1 MDGEATQT
9 AFGNDQR
16 SWQIT
21 WTAPSENT
29 QDITFT
35 AHGNSVDG
43 DGQNTDDEW
52 NKAEETLAGVAP
64 PAGDSDPKDS
74 SEETPG
80 FGIALTMLAIV
91 GVAISRVR
99 KNE

>member
-1 MDGEATQT
+1 M
-9 AFGNDQR
+9 
-16 SWQIT
+16 
-21 WTAPSENT
+21 
-29 QDITFT
+29 
-35 AHGNSVDG
+35 
-43 DGQNTDDEW
+43 
-52 NKAEETLAGVAP
+52 TLAGVAP
-64 PAGDSDPKDS
+64 PADDSDPNDS